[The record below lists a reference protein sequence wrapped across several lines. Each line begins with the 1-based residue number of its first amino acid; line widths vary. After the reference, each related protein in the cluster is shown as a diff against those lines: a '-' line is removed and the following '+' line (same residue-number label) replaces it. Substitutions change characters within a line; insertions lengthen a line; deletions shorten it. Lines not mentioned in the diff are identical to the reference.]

1 MIEPQVFTAR
11 MMSFVFAV
19 ACATALALVLALSNM
34 FPLTRTQV
42 FLLNT
47 KRVESQIIEI
57 KPLPVNDRTLTAYK
71 ESFVKEYI
79 RARNEI
85 LPDVRIMRLRWR
97 SPEGHIFQWSSREVY
112 AQFTNTLLWS
122 AFMKDAPGFELSCP
136 VEFQR
141 IEPRGG
147 DRFAVNFRWFCTSND
162 ADYAGQTTAKD
173 FTIVVGL
180 TRAPE
185 VKWGAR
191 LENPLGLVVS
201 EYIIEFGGSDPLNFA
216 Q

>member
-1 MIEPQVFTAR
+1 MAVIEPQVLTAR

-19 ACATALALVLALSNM
+19 ACATALAMVLSLSNM
-34 FPLTRTQV
+34 FPLSRTQV

-47 KRVESQIIEI
+47 KRVENQIIEI
-57 KPLPVNDRTLTAYK
+57 RPLPVNDKTLNAYK
-71 ESFVKEYI
+71 ESFIKEYI

-85 LPDVRIMRLRWR
+85 VPDVRIMRLKWR
-97 SPEGHIFQWSSREVY
+97 SPEGSVYQWSTREVY
-112 AQFTNTLLWS
+112 ARFTNTLLWS
-122 AFMKDAPGFELSCP
+122 AFMKDTPDPLFSCP

-141 IEPRGG
+141 IEPRGN
-147 DRFAVNFRWFCTSND
+147 DRFAVNFRWFCTSD
-162 ADYAGQTTAKD
+162 SAGQTTAKD

-180 TRAPE
+180 TSAQE

-191 LENPLGLVVS
+191 LENPLGIQVS
-201 EYIIEFGGSDPLNFA
+201 EYKVEVGGGDPLDFV